1 MDKKYTRYQPI
12 EILQIIQSNYKQQ
25 QQYDPIVIKNKDLSF
40 DTTILEWREICDL
53 VDTTALWKYLNY
65 YFRLTLDWELW
76 VNILEP
82 EYERTLGELSN
93 FIATYAKKEIIEP
106 IKLFGSNCETAAIFK
121 SLTAKL
127 KDRGI
132 DIIDIKPSSKLE
144 PLLKKYGG
152 LLIEEINQLAPS
164 VLTPINYKSN
174 WISKWGLQI
183 VFLFLILSFYLGYKE
198 SMWTWLT
205 GGFFLIGYMM
215 TWIGAKLNP
224 KQACF
229 TDIQTVAALIRKI
242 HLSHKEFQNN
252 SAE

>member
-12 EILQIIQSNYKQQ
+12 EILQIIQANYKQQ
-25 QQYDPIVIKNKDLSF
+25 QQYDSIVIINQELNF

-65 YFRLTLDWELW
+65 YFRLTLDWESW
-76 VNILEP
+76 VNVLEP
-82 EYERTLGELSN
+82 EYERTLGDLSN
-93 FIATYAKKEIIEP
+93 FIATYAEKEIIEP

-132 DIIDIKPSSKLE
+132 EIIDIKPSSKLE
-144 PLLKKYGG
+144 PLLKKYRFV
-152 LLIEEINQLAPS
+152 LIEEINQLAPS

-174 WISKWGLQI
+174 WIYKWGLRI
-183 VFLFLILSFYLGYKE
+183 FFTFFILSFYLGYKE

-205 GGFFLIGYMM
+205 VGFFLIGYIM
-215 TWIGAKLNP
+215 TWIGARLNP
-224 KQACF
+224 KQECF
-229 TDIQTVAALIRKI
+229 TDIQTVADLIRKI
-242 HLSHKEFQNN
+242 QLSHKEFQNKKV
-252 SAE
+252 E